1 MSADIG
7 WFGSGPDPPG
17 PDVGRGTAAARR
29 DRLVAWACG
38 WLTLLQTLPYVVV
51 GWITDGG
58 GAAGD
63 GALSALSPASLL
75 GVVGFGVVLAVALSR
90 PGLQPPVEEGV
101 AVGVAETG
109 HLLPTRPPRVASSAR
124 SGLRRLRWAALAS
137 LAEVGVLA
145 GAVLLDS
152 AARSGAVAVGDSLD
166 DGSALGAYVAIALQ
180 VLVTD
185 PRAPIA
191 VVVAVVALTLARRP
205 VRQRRRARQ
214 GLAGPPA
221 ARTTRRSPGRPPS
234 GCRSSRRG
242 PR

>member
-1 MSADIG
+1 M
-7 WFGSGPDPPG
+7 
-17 PDVGRGTAAARR
+17 
-29 DRLVAWACG
+29 AWACG

-58 GAAGD
+58 SAAGD

-90 PGLQPPVEEGV
+90 PGLQPPVGEGV
-101 AVGVAETG
+101 AVGVADTG
-109 HLLPTRPPRVASSAR
+109 HLLPTRPPRVASSVR

-145 GAVLLDS
+145 VAVLLDS

-234 GCRSSRRG
+234 
-242 PR
+242 